1 MRQYLFVVW
10 FYCSSWKLSLLDKQ
24 DTPHDLTSLNI
35 YGCIINLFD
44 GGTNFFCFKAFRSCS
59 LQITSCLRENIFA
72 VISNVCLLRYS
83 VVKLAFVPAPSSSSL
98 KSLWSKWKLKSMIR
112 NQMLRKLCTQLNL
125 KILTKTLIVFWKHI
139 NIRFLQTL
147 INTTWVNLMT
157 PKHDLEVA

>member
-1 MRQYLFVVW
+1 
-10 FYCSSWKLSLLDKQ
+10 
-24 DTPHDLTSLNI
+24 
-35 YGCIINLFD
+35 
-44 GGTNFFCFKAFRSCS
+44 
-59 LQITSCLRENIFA
+59 
-72 VISNVCLLRYS
+72 
-83 VVKLAFVPAPSSSSL
+83 
-98 KSLWSKWKLKSMIR
+98 LKSMIR